1 MQEQKDLNKVKN
13 CIFCKIVAGEIPS
26 YKVYEDEMFF
36 GFLTIKPHTKG
47 HMLLIPKD
55 HTEDIL
61 TANEVTS
68 ENIFK
73 LGRKLASQMK
83 RIFKPDKVA
92 FVLAG
97 QGVPH
102 LHLHLIPMN
111 KESDL
116 NPEIAYSISKEEA
129 GEVLTLYKNLN

>member
-1 MQEQKDLNKVKN
+1 MKNEN

-26 YKVYEDEMFF
+26 FKVYEDDNFF

-47 HMLLIPKD
+47 HTLLIPKIHVEEILVSSD
-55 HTEDIL
+55 ETSTELFRSGKDLAKKIKDIF
-61 TANEVTS
+61 NS
-68 ENIFK
+68 
-73 LGRKLASQMK
+73 
-83 RIFKPDKVA
+83 DKVA

-111 KESDL
+111 HETDL
-116 NPEIAYSISKEEA
+116 DPHIAKDADFAELVDTQKLFS
-129 GEVLTLYKNLN
+129 

>member
-1 MQEQKDLNKVKN
+1 MKNEN

-26 YKVYEDEMFF
+26 FKVYEDDNFF

-47 HMLLIPKD
+47 HALLIPKIHVEEILVSSD
-55 HTEDIL
+55 ETSTELFRSGKDLAKKIK
-61 TANEVTS
+61 
-68 ENIFK
+68 NIFN
-73 LGRKLASQMK
+73 
-83 RIFKPDKVA
+83 PDKVA

-111 KESDL
+111 HETDL
-116 NPEIAYSISKEEA
+116 DPHIAKDADFAELVDTQKLFS
-129 GEVLTLYKNLN
+129 

>member
-1 MQEQKDLNKVKN
+1 MIKDEN

-26 YKVYEDEMFF
+26 YKVYEDENFL

-47 HMLLIPKD
+47 HMLLIPKN

-61 TANEVTS
+61 SADDFIS
-68 ENIFK
+68 EEIFK
-73 LGRKLASQMK
+73 VGKILAKKIKS
-83 RIFKPDKVA
+83 ILNPEKVS

-97 QGVPH
+97 LGVNH

-116 NPEIAYSISKEEA
+116 NIEMAYDLSKEEA
-129 GEVLTLYKNLN
+129 LEVLDLYKF

>member
-1 MQEQKDLNKVKN
+1 MTNPN

-26 YKVYEDEMFF
+26 YKVYEDENLF

-47 HMLLIPKD
+47 HILLIPKN

-61 TANEVTS
+61 TSDDFTS
-68 ENIFK
+68 AEIFK
-73 LGRKLASQMK
+73 VGKTLAK
-83 RIFKPDKVA
+83 KIKTILNPDKVA

-111 KESDL
+111 QEIDL
-116 NPEIAYSISKEEA
+116 SPEMAHDLPKEEA
-129 GEVLTLYKNLN
+129 LEILSLYKF

>member
-1 MQEQKDLNKVKN
+1 MTDPN

-26 YKVYEDEMFF
+26 YKVYEDENLF

-47 HMLLIPKD
+47 HMLLIPKT

-61 TANEVTS
+61 SSDDKTS
-68 ENIFK
+68 TK
-73 LGRKLASQMK
+73 LFSTGKILAKKIKS
-83 RIFKPDKVA
+83 ILNPDKVA

-111 KESDL
+111 KEIDL
-116 NPEIAYSISKEEA
+116 SPEMAHDLPKEEA
-129 GEVLTLYKNLN
+129 SEVLNLYKF

>member
-1 MQEQKDLNKVKN
+1 MTYIKDEN

-26 YKVYEDEMFF
+26 YKIFENDNFF
-36 GFLTIKPHTKG
+36 GFLTIMPHTKG
-47 HMLLIPKD
+47 HMLLIPKN

-61 TANEVTS
+61 SSSDETSNEMFQIGKTLAKKMK
-68 ENIFK
+68 NIFT
-73 LGRKLASQMK
+73 
-83 RIFKPDKVA
+83 PDKVA

-111 KESDL
+111 KETDL
-116 NPEIAYSISKEEA
+116 DPHQTYKASTEELKEMQD
-129 GEVLTLYKNLN
+129 LYLKNI

>member
-1 MQEQKDLNKVKN
+1 MHTDPN

-26 YKVYEDEMFF
+26 YKVYEDENLF

-47 HMLLIPKD
+47 HMLLIPKT

-61 TANEVTS
+61 SSDDETS
-68 ENIFK
+68 TK
-73 LGRKLASQMK
+73 LFSTGKVLAKKIKS
-83 RIFKPDKVA
+83 ILNPDKVA

-111 KESDL
+111 KEIDL
-116 NPEIAYSISKEEA
+116 SPEMAHDLPKEEA
-129 GEVLTLYKNLN
+129 LEVLNLYKF

>member
-1 MQEQKDLNKVKN
+1 MKNEN

-26 YKVYEDEMFF
+26 FKVYEDDNLL

-47 HMLLIPKD
+47 HTLLIPKIHVEEILVSSD
-55 HTEDIL
+55 ETSTELFRSGKDLAKKIK
-61 TANEVTS
+61 
-68 ENIFK
+68 NIFN
-73 LGRKLASQMK
+73 
-83 RIFKPDKVA
+83 PDKVA

-111 KESDL
+111 QETALDPHIAKDANFADL
-116 NPEIAYSISKEEA
+116 AEIQKLFS
-129 GEVLTLYKNLN
+129 

>member
-1 MQEQKDLNKVKN
+1 MINKNEN
-13 CIFCKIVAGEIPS
+13 CIFCKIVAGEIPI
-26 YKVYEDEMFF
+26 YKVYEDENFL

-47 HMLLIPKD
+47 HTLLIPKI
-55 HTEDIL
+55 HVEDIL
-61 TANEVTS
+61 VSTDKTS
-68 ENIFK
+68 SEIIKIGKELAKKMKSIFN
-73 LGRKLASQMK
+73 S
-83 RIFKPDKVA
+83 DKVA

-116 NPEIAYSISKEEA
+116 NPEIAKDADFKELE
-129 GEVLTLYKNLN
+129 EVQNLFK

>member
-1 MQEQKDLNKVKN
+1 MNADPN
-13 CIFCKIVAGEIPS
+13 CIFCKIVIGQIPS
-26 YKVYEDEMFF
+26 YKVYEDKNFF

-47 HMLLIPKD
+47 HILLIPKT

-61 TANEVTS
+61 SADDFISTE
-68 ENIFK
+68 IFK
-73 LGRKLASQMK
+73 VGKTLAK
-83 RIFKPDKVA
+83 KIKTIFKPDKVA

-111 KESDL
+111 QENDLDPHVAKEATKAELEESL
-116 NPEIAYSISKEEA
+116 N
-129 GEVLTLYKNLN
+129 LYKSN

>member
-1 MQEQKDLNKVKN
+1 MKNEN

-26 YKVYEDEMFF
+26 FKVYEDDNFF

-47 HMLLIPKD
+47 HTLLIPKIHVEEILVSSD
-55 HTEDIL
+55 ETSTELFRSGKDLAKKIK
-61 TANEVTS
+61 S
-68 ENIFK
+68 IFN
-73 LGRKLASQMK
+73 
-83 RIFKPDKVA
+83 PDKVA

-111 KESDL
+111 HETDL
-116 NPEIAYSISKEEA
+116 DPHIAKDADFTELADTQKLFS
-129 GEVLTLYKNLN
+129 